1 MAKRKI
7 IFMSIYFYL
16 PQLGGS
22 GTLHKTQIL
31 HGLSTKVSL
40 QVCFLGGTVPQVISL
55 RKTDLEN

>member
-1 MAKRKI
+1 
-7 IFMSIYFYL
+7 MSIYFYL

-40 QVCFLGGTVPQVISL
+40 QVCFLGGTAPQVISL